1 MLKVTV
7 AIDMSFMNQHETL
20 VQLKYIFTVLLKN
33 KKSHLMYI
41 LDGMR
46 VNKLTADFRS
56 WVKHTFKTTKGEAIK
71 QIWVSNIYTIV
82 IPVTSEPH

>member
-1 MLKVTV
+1 
-7 AIDMSFMNQHETL
+7 
-20 VQLKYIFTVLLKN
+20 
-33 KKSHLMYI
+33 MYI

-46 VNKLTADFRS
+46 VNKLTADFRF